1 MRAAEVC
8 KVIRMRSTL
17 FPWLS
22 GLVVML
28 SGALVLSL
36 PLSFE
41 IKLVVACLTV
51 FLTDALGG
59 RWFGYASLL
68 MLFVGL
74 VTDRSGQWA
83 LMLPLLIGS
92 CIAALLVR
100 HTERSWFGVLLSIA
114 AFMVPAVALGVI
126 RPRFDPALEVPLGSR
141 YVILH
146 GLASS
151 FAILISSL
159 LTWQQ
164 LSPGRQ
170 AVKPTPVRKSSGR
183 ATS

>member
-1 MRAAEVC
+1 MFW
-8 KVIRMRSTL
+8 MRSTL

-22 GLVVML
+22 GTLVML

-36 PLSFE
+36 PLTIE
-41 IKLVVACLTV
+41 MKLILACLMV

-68 MLFVGL
+68 CLFAGL
-74 VTDRSGQWA
+74 VVDRSGQWA
-83 LMLPLLIGS
+83 LLLPLLIGS
-92 CIAALLVR
+92 CVAALLVR
-100 HTERSWFGVLLSIA
+100 HTERSWFGMLLTLV
-114 AFMVPAVALGVI
+114 AFMVPAVALQYLQ
-126 RPRFDPALEVPLGSR
+126 PRIDPALSLPLGSR

-159 LTWQQ
+159 LTWRQ
-164 LSPGRQ
+164 LSPLQQ
-170 AVKPTPVRKSSGR
+170 ASAQKPARKPSGR
-183 ATS
+183 ATG